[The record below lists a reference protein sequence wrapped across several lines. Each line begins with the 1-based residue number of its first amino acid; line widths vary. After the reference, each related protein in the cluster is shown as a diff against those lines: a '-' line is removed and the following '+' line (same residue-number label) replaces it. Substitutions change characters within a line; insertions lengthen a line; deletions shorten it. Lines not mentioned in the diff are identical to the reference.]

1 MIKNKIIYFGLIFY
15 IISVLKT
22 QALSPLHPFYL
33 SITEIR
39 INTEQK
45 ILQVSCRMFMDD
57 LEYAISKLYDIKA
70 DIIASVKN
78 QSLHDVLFQY
88 IRQHLSIQVGGI
100 FLQPNML
107 GYEIEEEAVWCHLE
121 LAQIDV
127 SNQVKI
133 TNTILYEFIP
143 SQTNIIHCYMNDVRK
158 STKLVNPDSKAIFEF

>member
-1 MIKNKIIYFGLIFY
+1 MIKNKLTYFGFIVY
-15 IISVLKT
+15 IISLLNT
-22 QALSPLHPFYL
+22 YANPSSHPFYV

-45 ILQVSCRMFMDD
+45 ILQVSCRMFIDD
-57 LEYAISKLYDIKA
+57 LEDAISKLYDIKA

-88 IRQHLSIQVGGI
+88 IRQHLSIQVGGT

-121 LAQIDV
+121 LTQIDV
-127 SNQVKI
+127 SNWIKT

-143 SQTNIIHCYMNDVRK
+143 TQTNIMHCYMNGIRK
-158 STKLVNPDSKAIFEF
+158 STKLVNPQSKAIFEF